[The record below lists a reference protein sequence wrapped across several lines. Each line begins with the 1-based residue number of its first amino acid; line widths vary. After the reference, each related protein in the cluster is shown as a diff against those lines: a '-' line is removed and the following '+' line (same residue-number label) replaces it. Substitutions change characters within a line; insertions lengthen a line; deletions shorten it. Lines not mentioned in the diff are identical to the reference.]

1 MGTWRYDLCELEGT
15 VSGLQTLQADFETA
29 SQVQEAA
36 GGAFGYSWL
45 TGAVESFVDNWSHN
59 RGQQIETL
67 TTTREALVEIIQN
80 YVDLDQAGVD
90 QLNENCQ

>member
-1 MGTWRYDLCELEGT
+1 MGTWKYDLDELTGT
-15 VSGLQTLQADFETA
+15 ASGLQTLQGDFESA

-45 TGAVESFVDNWSHN
+45 AGAVESFVDNWSHN
-59 RGQQIETL
+59 RGQQIETIAK
-67 TTTREALVEIIQN
+67 TREALVEIIQN

-90 QLNENCQ
+90 QLNETGR

>member
-1 MGTWRYDLCELEGT
+1 M
-15 VSGLQTLQADFETA
+15 
-29 SQVQEAA
+29 
-36 GGAFGYSWL
+36 
-45 TGAVESFVDNWSHN
+45 ESFVDNWSHN

-90 QLNENCQ
+90 QLNENCR